1 MIGWDFR
8 KNQTDIWEFFNFNG
22 KFARRPKSVNDY
34 SSDGIQFVNSD
45 GEVVELDDE
54 ESDSN
59 FDPSNDGRSTTS
71 YVKSPRHEVQIMY
84 IQMEFCEK
92 STLR

>member
-1 MIGWDFR
+1 MHD
-8 KNQTDIWEFFNFNG
+8 
-22 KFARRPKSVNDY
+22 S

-45 GEVVELDDE
+45 GEVVELDDD
-54 ESDSN
+54 ESDSDSDVQN
-59 FDPSNDGRSTTS
+59 GRRSSTS
-71 YVKSPRHEVQIMY
+71 YAKSPRHEVQVMY

>member
-1 MIGWDFR
+1 MFKYFIVTRPQSTHDF
-8 KNQTDIWEFFNFNG
+8 
-22 KFARRPKSVNDY
+22 

-45 GEVVELDDE
+45 GEVVENDDE
-54 ESDSN
+54 NEDDETNSI
-59 FDPSNDGRSTTS
+59 SNDQLHHCRSP
-71 YVKSPRHEVQIMY
+71 KPEVQIMY